1 MSTAK
6 VIEFKPR
13 EGRVANL
20 DDGYTRISNDLL
32 EKIISFPFTL
42 RQQNLLLSIARK
54 TYGYNKKID
63 WIGNKQLSELTGYP
77 ETRCSTIKNELI
89 KMNVLV
95 TKGREVGINK
105 NLGEWKSNI
114 TQTSKTFTKSVKK
127 TFTKTVNHSLPKEVN
142 TKDNTT
148 KDNKKN
154 TPISPKGENLA
165 QELLNYY
172 NQSRNARCQDFSPFI
187 KALNKYSLDEIKLV
201 IDWFDA
207 TGKAK
212 AKPQSI
218 CRMTRFDGYLSDAIT
233 WHGSQK
239 NYKAVIE
246 LFNDICGEKLGF
258 VDEITPKR
266 IEKIDNIIK
275 AVSKKNS
282 DVLAAIGMYFK
293 ILMDISTDLDICN
306 PRTNWTMNFDNIMTV
321 EKLDNTRSKFMKLQG
336 EHQ

>member
-105 NLGEWKSNI
+105 NIGEWKSKI

-127 TFTKTVNHSLPKEVN
+127 TFTKTVNRSLPKEVN

-148 KDNKKN
+148 KDNKDNNILLDSAFEIFYKAGLPKVGKSKAITSFKTAYKN
-154 TPISPKGENLA
+154 WKSENKTPEVFAQMLVSDIQCRLKAKIFGFANLHPTTYLNQKRWEDELPPSIKPAQSQMTPEQKREYELYMFMQGEN
-165 QELLNYY
+165 
-172 NQSRNARCQDFSPFI
+172 
-187 KALNKYSLDEIKLV
+187 
-201 IDWFDA
+201 
-207 TGKAK
+207 
-212 AKPQSI
+212 
-218 CRMTRFDGYLSDAIT
+218 
-233 WHGSQK
+233 
-239 NYKAVIE
+239 
-246 LFNDICGEKLGF
+246 
-258 VDEITPKR
+258 
-266 IEKIDNIIK
+266 
-275 AVSKKNS
+275 
-282 DVLAAIGMYFK
+282 
-293 ILMDISTDLDICN
+293 
-306 PRTNWTMNFDNIMTV
+306 
-321 EKLDNTRSKFMKLQG
+321 
-336 EHQ
+336 

>member
-6 VIEFKPR
+6 VIEFKPK
-13 EGRVANL
+13 EGSMANL
-20 DDGYTRISNDLL
+20 DDGYTRIANDLL

-148 KDNKKN
+148 KDNKDN
-154 TPISPKGENLA
+154 NI
-165 QELLNYY
+165 LLNSAFEIFY
-172 NQSRNARCQDFSPFI
+172 
-187 KALNKYSLDEIKLV
+187 KAGLPKV
-201 IDWFDA
+201 
-207 TGKAK
+207 GKTK
-212 AKPQSI
+212 
-218 CRMTRFDGYLSDAIT
+218 AIT
-233 WHGSQK
+233 SFKTAYK
-239 NYKAVIE
+239 NWKSENKTIDTFTQMLV
-246 LFNDICGEKLGF
+246 NDIQCRLKANIFGFANLHPTTYLNQKRWEDELPPSIKPVQSQMTPEQKREYERYMFMHGE
-258 VDEITPKR
+258 
-266 IEKIDNIIK
+266 
-275 AVSKKNS
+275 S
-282 DVLAAIGMYFK
+282 
-293 ILMDISTDLDICN
+293 
-306 PRTNWTMNFDNIMTV
+306 
-321 EKLDNTRSKFMKLQG
+321 
-336 EHQ
+336 